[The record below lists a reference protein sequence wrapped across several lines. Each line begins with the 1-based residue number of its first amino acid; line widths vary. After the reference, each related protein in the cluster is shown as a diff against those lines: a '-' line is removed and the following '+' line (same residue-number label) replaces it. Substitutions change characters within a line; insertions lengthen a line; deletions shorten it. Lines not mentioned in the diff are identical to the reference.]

1 MKLSVNPIDDIVILA
16 PLLAQTHVVV
26 IEQRTAFRGR
36 VLAKGPKATEI
47 KVNDMVHVAPSRAI
61 EAVFDQARCWVTR
74 ASELLAVEANGE
86 EGYEF
91 GFTPGKSARDRAAA
105 SPVERPSDRA
115 PSLIQ
120 TPDTVCRGN

>member
-36 VLAKGPKATEI
+36 VLAKGPKAMDI

-61 EAVFDQARCWVTR
+61 EAVFDKARCWVTR
-74 ASELLAVEANGE
+74 ASELLAVEGE

-120 TPDTVCRGN
+120 TSDTVCRGN